1 MKKKLFYLLCLIVVM
16 AMSCSKDEVLSSEKE
31 MLSFSVSVNGVECKG
46 AIDATSK
53 TVVLEVPRGT
63 DITKLSPVTT
73 ISPKATVTPESIT
86 PQNFTSPVTY
96 TVTAEDGTKQV
107 YTVKLTAKKN
117 SDRSILSFK
126 FSKLTPEVVGVV
138 DEASKTVTLTVPYGT
153 DVKTLVPTIT
163 VSEGATLLPA
173 TGEAKDFSS
182 TIEYVV
188 KAEDGQEMPYKVSVK
203 AIKFD
208 TQITSLDKMTLMQGE
223 ELTLKGN
230 FVSEKTTVTL
240 EGATSVELKIVSQ
253 SATEIKV
260 AIPSDMSV
268 GKYTVSA
275 NSDGSKISFKD
286 QIEVFDTSVVITD
299 INKTTFMKGLDLIIV
314 TGRNFR
320 KANLKTSILLN
331 DTPIQVSS
339 SADGRKIQISIP
351 KTIPAGSYSLKVKV
365 GEELSNAKTVTI
377 VENTFPVPV
386 ITGISKTS
394 LFVGDEVTITGL
406 NFAEKGNRV
415 FIVTSIFSDG
425 TMSGN
430 DGIIVSESPTSIT
443 VRTTNVVRA
452 GGVCKVCVT
461 ANGQRSELFQTGF
474 TLTFGPCE
482 VANVL
487 PTTIKATGELT
498 ITGKYLYRN
507 SIMAVDGVDILSN
520 WENIGYSYN
529 DVLTEVKIG
538 FRTPLTLG
546 EHELVISNKDK
557 YGKPTDVINRT
568 KFTVVE

>member
-1 MKKKLFYLLCLIVVM
+1 MKKKLFYLLGLIVVM

-63 DITKLSPVTT
+63 DITKLSPVAT

-406 NFAEKGNRV
+406 NFAEKGNSV
-415 FIVTSIFSDG
+415 FLATSIW
-425 TMSGN
+425 SG
-430 DGIIVSESPTSIT
+430 GASGYQAIIVSESSTSIT
-443 VRTTNVVRA
+443 VRTTNLDRVE
-452 GGVCKVCVT
+452 GVCKVFVT
-461 ANGQRSELFQTGF
+461 ANGQRSELSQNGF
-474 TLTFGPCE
+474 TVTFGPCE

-507 SIMAVDGVDILSN
+507 SIMAVDGVDIFSN

-529 DVLTEVKIG
+529 DALTEVKIG

-546 EHELVISNKDK
+546 EHELVISNEDE
-557 YGKPTDVINRT
+557 YGKPTTVIYRT